1 MATMKRATSEF
12 LAIKCI
18 AATGVSR
25 TSKGHG
31 ANVVHQRLRDRG
43 HEVFAIKPNTD
54 QIEGGPCHRNLKA
67 VPRPGADHHRVGWP
81 RRPPLSPE

>member
-1 MATMKRATSEF
+1 VATMKRATSEF

-54 QIEGGPCHRNLKA
+54 QTEH
-67 VPRPGADHHRVGWP
+67 
-81 RRPPLSPE
+81 